1 MLTIII
7 RHGET
12 LENRNRILQGH
23 LPGQLTEIGK
33 QQARDLSLKLLKYGR
48 FDQIISSDLERA
60 KETADLISKELP
72 PCKILHEKQLRER
85 FYGDL
90 EGKHVSRLKRLL
102 VENKKDMRGLRI
114 PDGEKYE
121 DFELRITNF
130 YSRLI
135 EGNPDQKI
143 LLVTHAGVM
152 QVILEKI
159 LLRTWWEIGNCE
171 GFRISCML
179 NRNIEVHKL

>member
-12 LENRNRILQGH
+12 LGNRNRILQGH
-23 LPGQLTEIGK
+23 LLGQLTEIGK
-33 QQARDLSLKLLKYGR
+33 RQVRDLSLKLLEYGR

-60 KETADLISKELP
+60 KETADLISKEIP
-72 PCKILHEKQLRER
+72 PCKILYEKQLRER
-85 FYGDL
+85 YYGDL

-102 VENKKDMRGLRI
+102 VENKKDIRWLRI
-114 PDGEKYE
+114 PNAEKYE

-135 EGNPDQKI
+135 ACKPDQKI

-152 QVILEKI
+152 QVLLEKI
-159 LLRTWWEIGNCE
+159 LRRTWWGIGNCE
-171 GFRISCML
+171 GFRISSTV
-179 NRNIEVHKL
+179 NRNLEVQKL